1 MPLCLLFML
10 KNKITHNACPQRI
23 YTLAYWWEEMSKS
36 VVTRWQCNFK
46 GLYTHRGNKE
56 KGHLTDLEVRE
67 DFLEKSKVEFEC
79 EYYYLFVFGEPGKWA
94 RWRKGVFS
102 RPDSGTGSL
111 AIPLVTCPSVIYLNS
126 YLENEDDTIC
136 HKSFESFIHGNLLK
150 TLLDIKKNQL
160 GFNYCWALTAIEV
173 CLCSLSQSHLPQPK
187 LSAGAGSSRDRPA
200 HWASVVARRSPSTQ
214 KGRTTTCPP
223 TAMVASFS
231 LQLQQVQVDGTDSD
245 SHGRPAHWRLL

>member
-56 KGHLTDLEVRE
+56 KGHLTDLEIRE

-150 TLLDIKKNQL
+150 TLLDIKQKPTGIQL
-160 GFNYCWALTAIEV
+160 LLGINCHW
-173 CLCSLSQSHLPQPK
+173 SLSLFPLTISSPPAPFFFCC
-187 LSAGAGSSRDRPA
+187 LS
-200 HWASVVARRSPSTQ
+200 
-214 KGRTTTCPP
+214 KY
-223 TAMVASFS
+223 
-231 LQLQQVQVDGTDSD
+231 
-245 SHGRPAHWRLL
+245 